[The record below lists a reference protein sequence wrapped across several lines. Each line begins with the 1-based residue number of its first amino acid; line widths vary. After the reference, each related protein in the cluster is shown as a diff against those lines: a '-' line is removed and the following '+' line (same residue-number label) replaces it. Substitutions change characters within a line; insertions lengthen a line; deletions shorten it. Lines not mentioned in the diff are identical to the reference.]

1 MENIDFAK
9 VGLKMK
15 ELRNE
20 LGISQQ
26 TIANDIGATVA
37 FVSNIENNKVKMNL
51 RMVLYY
57 ASMCN
62 VPVDVLIDAGRK
74 KKRYSANDSIDQQL
88 MTTLQEFS
96 VDEKHKILKMLQ
108 IAKSK

>member
-1 MENIDFAK
+1 MEKIDFAK

-26 TIANDIGATVA
+26 TIATDIGSTVA
-37 FVSNIENNKVKMNL
+37 FISNIENNKVKMNL

-57 ASMCN
+57 ADMCK
-62 VPVDVLIDAGRK
+62 VPVDVLIDAGRSEK
-74 KKRYSANDSIDQQL
+74 KYSADESIDQQI
-88 MTTLQEFS
+88 MSTLSQFS
-96 VDEKHKILKMLQ
+96 NEEKKKLLQILQ
-108 IAKSK
+108 IAKS

>member
-15 ELRNE
+15 ELRNQ

-26 TIANDIGATVA
+26 TIANDIGSTVA

-51 RMVLYY
+51 RMVIYY
-57 ASMCN
+57 SNLCN
-62 VPVDVLIDAGRK
+62 VPIDVLIDAGRPEPKYK
-74 KKRYSANDSIDQQL
+74 KDESLDKQILNTLSKYSP
-88 MTTLQEFS
+88 E
-96 VDEKHKILKMLQ
+96 EKQKVVKILQMIK
-108 IAKSK
+108 A

>member
-15 ELRNE
+15 ELRSE

-26 TIANDIGATVA
+26 KVASDIGATVA
-37 FVSNIENNKVKMNL
+37 FVSNVENNKVKMNL
-51 RMVLYY
+51 RMIIYY
-57 ASMCN
+57 ANMCN
-62 VPVDVLIDAGRK
+62 VPVDVLLDAGRK
-74 KKRYSANDSIDQQL
+74 KKVYTTGDAIDEQIIR
-88 MTTLQEFS
+88 TLQSFS
-96 VDEKHKILKMLQ
+96 VNERKKILEMLH

>member
-1 MENIDFAK
+1 METIDYAK

-37 FVSNIENNKVKMNL
+37 FISNIENNKVKMNL
-51 RMVLYY
+51 RMIIYY
-57 ASMCN
+57 ANMCN
-62 VPVDVLIDAGRK
+62 VPIDVLIDAGREN
-74 KKRYSANDSIDQQL
+74 KRYSDNEAVDQQIAD
-88 MTTLQEFS
+88 TLKKFS
-96 VDEKHKILKMLQ
+96 TDEKKKILQILQ
-108 IAKSK
+108 IVKNS

>member
-1 MENIDFAK
+1 METIDFAK

-26 TIANDIGATVA
+26 TIATDIGATVA
-37 FVSNIENNKVKMNL
+37 FISNIENNKVKMNL
-51 RMVLYY
+51 RMIIYY
-57 ASMCN
+57 ANMCN
-62 VPVDVLIDAGRK
+62 VPIDVLIDAGREK
-74 KKRYSANDSIDQQL
+74 PHYSEEDAINKQILQ
-88 MTTLQEFS
+88 TLQDFS
-96 VDEKHKILKMLQ
+96 VDEKHKILQMLQ

>member
-15 ELRNE
+15 ELRNKM
-20 LGISQQ
+20 GISQQ
-26 TIANDIGATVA
+26 SIANDIGSTVA

-57 ASMCN
+57 ANLCN
-62 VPVDVLIDAGRK
+62 VPVDVLIDAGRPEPK
-74 KKRYSANDSIDQQL
+74 YPSDVALDKQIAN
-88 MTTLQEFS
+88 TLSHFS
-96 VDEKHKILKMLQ
+96 PEEKQKILKMLQ
-108 IAKSK
+108 VAKS

>member
-51 RMVLYY
+51 RMVIYY
-57 ASMCN
+57 ATMCN
-62 VPVDVLIDAGRK
+62 VPIDVLIDAGRK
-74 KKRYSANDSIDQQL
+74 EKRYSDGDAIDQQL
-88 MTTLQEFS
+88 IATLQDFS
-96 VDEKHKILKMLQ
+96 VEEKHKILQMLQ

>member
-15 ELRNE
+15 ALRNE

-26 TIANDIGATVA
+26 TIANDIGSTVA

-51 RMVLYY
+51 RMVIYY
-57 ASMCN
+57 ANLCN
-62 VPVDVLIDAGRK
+62 VPIDVLIDAGRTEQK
-74 KKRYSANDSIDQQL
+74 YSEDDSIDKQI
-88 MTTLQEFS
+88 MNTLSKFS
-96 VDEKHKILKMLQ
+96 VEEKHKILQMLQ
-108 IAKSK
+108 IAKP

>member
-51 RMVLYY
+51 RMVVYY
-57 ASMCN
+57 AAMCN
-62 VPVDVLIDAGRK
+62 VPIDVLIDAGRK
-74 KKRYSANDSIDQQL
+74 NKRYTEGQAIDSQIMD
-88 MTTLQEFS
+88 TLQQFS
-96 VDEKHKILKMLQ
+96 VEEKHKILQMLQ
-108 IAKSK
+108 IAKQ